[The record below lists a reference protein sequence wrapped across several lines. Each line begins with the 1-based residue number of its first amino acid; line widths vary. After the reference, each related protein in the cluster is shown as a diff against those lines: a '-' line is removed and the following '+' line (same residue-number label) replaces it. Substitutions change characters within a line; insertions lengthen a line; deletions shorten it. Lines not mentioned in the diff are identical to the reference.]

1 MVSSSHAAIQVAV
14 TVIDSSTV
22 ALIAVLATAG
32 LLLVIGGA
40 TGWIRLPNLRSEA
53 KDTAATTSMRAALA
67 VGFSFVLYTITGW
80 VVVAGFGA
88 LGGWFAPTLKNA
100 KRERHGA
107 IDRVDAIATWVENLR
122 DNIAGSAGLQQAL
135 RMSGDHAPE
144 PIRTEVRDL
153 VLRLQHEPVTVALRR
168 FAADVAHPTSDM
180 VVGCLILA
188 SSRSAGSLAP
198 VLAKTAQAARDS
210 AAMMRQ
216 VDAGRR
222 ASQSQAKL
230 VAIVTGLMSLTMAAG
245 DGEFVEPYDTVL
257 GQVLLV
263 VVCSMF
269 AGAAV
274 LLYRLAKPTMQP
286 RVFQGVEQANLSAS
300 SATPTMAGAS

>member
-1 MVSSSHAAIQVAV
+1 MVTLAV
-14 TVIDSSTV
+14 GIIDQQTVV
-22 ALIAVLATAG
+22 LAAVLAATG
-32 LLLVIGGA
+32 LVLLVGG
-40 TGWIRLPNLRSEA
+40 GFGLIRLPDLKSTAISEA
-53 KDTAATTSMRAALA
+53 TNFGIRAGLA
-67 VGFSFVLYTITGW
+67 VGFSVVLFALTGW
-80 VVVAGFGA
+80 VVVAAFGA
-88 LGGWFAPTLKNA
+88 LAGWFTPTLKNA
-100 KRERHGA
+100 KRERHAA

-135 RMSGDHAPE
+135 RMSGDHAPA

-153 VLRLQHEPVTVALRR
+153 VLRLQHEPVTTSLRR

-216 VDAGRR
+216 IDAGRR

-230 VAIVTGLMSLTMAAG
+230 VAIITGLMSLTMATG
-245 DGEFVEPYDTVL
+245 DGEFVAPYDTFG
-257 GQVLLV
+257 GQITLAI
-263 VVCSMF
+263 VCSIF
-269 AGAAV
+269 TGSAV
-274 LLYRLAKPTMQP
+274 MLYRLSRPMAQQ
-286 RVFQGVEQANLSAS
+286 RVFRGVEIEAAQQPDSDEVEASLSA
-300 SATPTMAGAS
+300 TGAVQ